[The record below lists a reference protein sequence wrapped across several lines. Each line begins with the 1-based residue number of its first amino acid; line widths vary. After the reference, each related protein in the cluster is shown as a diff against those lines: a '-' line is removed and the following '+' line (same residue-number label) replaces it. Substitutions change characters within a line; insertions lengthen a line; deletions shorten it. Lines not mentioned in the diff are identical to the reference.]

1 MQLIIRVLVVNS
13 IILLIQGV
21 PNLIQVF
28 PEEPVTLV
36 LLGGGVFGHW
46 IQVRREG

>member
-1 MQLIIRVLVVNS
+1 MILVGGNKLV
-13 IILLIQGV
+13 IFLIQCV

-36 LLGGGVFGHW
+36 LLRGGVFGHW
-46 IQVRREG
+46 IQVRRLRLQE